1 MSMKREGVDDF
12 GGHML
17 ARLSGAPRFNAWMAD
32 RIRPFCGE
40 HVLEI
45 GAGIGNVTRVLLPG
59 RRYIATDINPRYLDV
74 LAGQGHGRPSFGV
87 QYCDVTDPASFPAV
101 DGGFDTVVCLN
112 VLEHVEDDLRALGNI
127 RRALAPGGRAIVLV
141 PQGRW
146 NFGTLDAAVD
156 HRRRYTKRRLR
167 SLAAAAGFEI
177 EDQLSFNRA
186 GTAAWFLNGRLLR
199 RRRVGRVQVRL
210 LDVLTPLLR
219 RVDAWL
225 PLPAL
230 SLIAVLKPAA
240 DE

>member
-1 MSMKREGVDDF
+1 MKLEGVDDF

-127 RRALAPGGRAIVLV
+127 RRAHRAEEDRIEPLQLFEPAWRDVVAGFAIALRAPVEYGGVDAKSFLRGERLQDFQPGG
-141 PQGRW
+141 
-146 NFGTLDAAVD
+146 DD
-156 HRRRYTKRRLR
+156 
-167 SLAAAAGFEI
+167 LAADAVAGNGGDPVGVHGLD
-177 EDQLSFNRA
+177 ED
-186 GTAAWFLNGRLLR
+186 
-199 RRRVGRVQVRL
+199 
-210 LDVLTPLLR
+210 
-219 RVDAWL
+219 
-225 PLPAL
+225 
-230 SLIAVLKPAA
+230 
-240 DE
+240 